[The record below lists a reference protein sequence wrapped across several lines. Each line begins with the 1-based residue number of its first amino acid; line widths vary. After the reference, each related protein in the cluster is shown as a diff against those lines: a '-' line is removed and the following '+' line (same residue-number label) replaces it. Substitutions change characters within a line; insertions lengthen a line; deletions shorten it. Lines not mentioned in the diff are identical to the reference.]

1 MDYIWCVFLFISF
14 HALLFFL
21 QVDLL
26 EFFNQ
31 CALIFYVQ
39 RTSCFSLF
47 ACWFQRLNSSY
58 VSSFS
63 SIRFCSTV
71 FLLLSFNVAASL
83 SVSECFFMYELLFCF
98 VCLYFDL
105 AIIVVVSFQVPIHRS
120 CKIVRA
126 TFVCD
131 DMHYIL
137 HHFSQNVRSVVFLWG
152 NNQFHVGLNLSIQSS
167 MIDSISKQSHELS
180 NF

>member
-1 MDYIWCVFLFISF
+1 MWIISGVC
-14 HALLFFL
+14 FFL
-21 QVDLL
+21 YRFTRCYFFFQVDSL

-31 CALIFYVQ
+31 CELIFYVQ

-47 ACWFQRLNSSY
+47 ACWFEQLNSSY

-63 SIRFCSTV
+63 SIRFCSAV

-83 SVSECFFMYELLFCF
+83 SVSECFFFVWMAVLFR
-98 VCLYFDL
+98 VSLFDL

-137 HHFSQNVRSVVFLWG
+137 HNFSQNVRSAPIVFLWEMF
-152 NNQFHVGLNLSIQSS
+152 NVTECVN
-167 MIDSISKQSHELS
+167 SK
-180 NF
+180 FYDWFDIKT

>member
-14 HALLFFL
+14 HALLFFF

-31 CALIFYVQ
+31 CELIFYVQ

-47 ACWFQRLNSSY
+47 ACWFQQLNSSY

-83 SVSECFFMYELLFCF
+83 SVSECFFLYEWLFCF
-98 VCLYFDL
+98 VCLYLIWLLLLLF
-105 AIIVVVSFQVPIHRS
+105 
-120 CKIVRA
+120 
-126 TFVCD
+126 
-131 DMHYIL
+131 
-137 HHFSQNVRSVVFLWG
+137 HFKFP
-152 NNQFHVGLNLSIQSS
+152 FIGLV
-167 MIDSISKQSHELS
+167 K
-180 NF
+180 